1 MKMSESIANISAG
14 LVQFQGLV
22 NNPEKK
28 SINPHFKSKYADL
41 DEVINTIRPALE
53 KCGLA
58 FIQNP
63 IHEDG
68 KVGVYTLLIHKSGE
82 FIQFDPVMIP
92 LQKAT
97 PHQVGAALTYAKR
110 YSLGSALGLA
120 TEEDKDG
127 NEINN
132 HKNQSIKNKQAKQET
147 LGERKAKGIKAMYDE
162 VKRKNLTEDEY
173 KAILKAET
181 GKTDAKELDLE
192 QIIGLYKFL
201 KNHTSDE
208 LKETARAYMEQQKA
222 AGAA

>member
-14 LVQFQGLV
+14 LVQFQAEV
-22 NNPEKK
+22 KNPEKK

-92 LQKAT
+92 LHKAT
-97 PHQVGAALTYAKR
+97 PHQVGSALTYAKR
-110 YSLGSALGLA
+110 YSLSSALGIA
-120 TEEDKDG
+120 TEEDTDG

-132 HKNQSIKNKQAKQET
+132 HTNQSIKNKQVNQET
-147 LGERKAKGIKAMYDE
+147 PGERKAKGIKAMYDE

-173 KAILKAET
+173 KAVLKAET
-181 GKTDAKELDLE
+181 GKTDPKGLDLE
-192 QIIGLYKFL
+192 QIIDLYKFL
-201 KNHTSDE
+201 KKHTSDE
-208 LKETARAYMEQQKA
+208 LKETARAYLEQQKA
-222 AGAA
+222 AGVA

>member
-1 MKMSESIANISAG
+1 
-14 LVQFQGLV
+14 L
-22 NNPEKK
+22 
-28 SINPHFKSKYADL
+28 
-41 DEVINTIRPALE
+41 
-53 KCGLA
+53 
-58 FIQNP
+58 
-63 IHEDG
+63 
-68 KVGVYTLLIHKSGE
+68 
-82 FIQFDPVMIP
+82 
-92 LQKAT
+92 
-97 PHQVGAALTYAKR
+97 GA
-110 YSLGSALGLA
+110 ALGLA

-132 HKNQSIKNKQAKQET
+132 HTNQSIKNKQAKQET

-181 GKTDAKELDLE
+181 GKTDPKGLDLE

-222 AGAA
+222 AGVA